1 MKLMKVEG
9 LNLTR
14 ASVTAH
20 LSTYRF
26 YLRRKD
32 ELWWVLSGKGDET
45 SNARQLFDEMPQGL
59 VGEGKSAGAHQ
70 VFDKLS
76 ERNGGSCSGEVLEPG
91 VSQQEMTSLSLFC
104 HPDQSQSRR
113 LGTLI

>member
-1 MKLMKVEG
+1 MKLMNVDG

-32 ELWWVLSGKGDET
+32 ELSWVSSGKGDET
-45 SNARQLFDEMPQGL
+45 SNGLQLFDEMPQGL

-76 ERNGGSCSGEVLEPG
+76 ERNGGSCSGEVL
-91 VSQQEMTSLSLFC
+91 
-104 HPDQSQSRR
+104 
-113 LGTLI
+113 